1 MTKSDEKS
9 YEDVK
14 ITNKDEVIDN
24 KSKESEVVIRHFCTN
39 PLHLHFFHKTLVL
52 C

>member
-24 KSKESEVVIRHFCTN
+24 KSKESEVVIRHIFVQIRYIYIS
-39 PLHLHFFHKTLVL
+39 FIKR
-52 C
+52 